1 MELYE
6 VLKPVPGSVRKP
18 KRKGQG
24 IGSGTGKTAGRGH
37 KGQKARSGG
46 GKGPGFEGGQ
56 TKLVRRLPKR
66 GFKNIFR
73 VDYAP
78 VNVGQLARFPAGSEV
93 GPEEM
98 AEAGLIKGNRP
109 VKILGDGELGKP
121 LTVRAHAFS
130 ARAVEKI
137 RASGGKA
144 EVI

>member
-24 IGSGTGKTAGRGH
+24 LGSGIGKTAGRGQ
-37 KGQKARSGG
+37 KGQKARAGG

-56 TKLVRRLPKR
+56 TKIVRRLPKR

-73 VDYAP
+73 IDYAP
-78 VNVGQLARFPAGSEV
+78 VNVGDLAAFPEGSEI
-93 GPEEM
+93 GPAEM
-98 AEAGLIKGNRP
+98 AKAGLIKGNRP
-109 VKILGDGELGKP
+109 VKILGQGDLGKP

-130 ARAVEKI
+130 ARAAEKI
-137 RASGGKA
+137 QACGGKA